1 MPLVINTL
9 RRGRGH
15 THTQTLTPTIRTEP
29 ILRNQVHA
37 GLQVKVFYLENKTAC
52 IDYRLWM
59 PWPLLRLNIDNGCID
74 LMDLTIADSVLITM
88 TKYMQPF
95 VFTK

>member
-1 MPLVINTL
+1 MDT
-9 RRGRGH
+9 H
-15 THTQTLTPTIRTEP
+15 THTDNPHRT
-29 ILRNQVHA
+29 NQAHA

-59 PWPLLRLNIDNGCID
+59 PWPLTLNVDNGCID

-88 TKYMQPF
+88 TKYMQSF